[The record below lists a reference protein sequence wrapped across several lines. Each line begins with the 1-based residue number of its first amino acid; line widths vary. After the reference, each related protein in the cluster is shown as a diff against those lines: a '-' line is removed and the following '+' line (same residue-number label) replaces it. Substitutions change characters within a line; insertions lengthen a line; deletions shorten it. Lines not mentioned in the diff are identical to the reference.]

1 MQWIYYKTVI
11 IPGIHLSLEEAFK
24 FRSHSIAEELLKPKQ
39 IYIWNPMTARL
50 IL

>member
-24 FRSHSIAEELLKPKQ
+24 FRSHSIAEELL
-39 IYIWNPMTARL
+39 NPNRFKFGTPWL
-50 IL
+50 PD